1 MHFSPE
7 PAFQNSNICYRYR
20 FRCHQFCP
28 CWCLPES
35 IVTDIP
41 HELLMYFTS
50 KTDDTYVINSRIR
63 EMVTFANH
71 NFIKDPP
78 FSKLDVV
85 SCRNLLIYL
94 EPVLQKKPI
103 PLFHYILNPE
113 GFLALGNSE
122 TVGEFTH
129 LFSAVDEKCKIF
141 QAGILER
148 YGFLIPPVHIS
159 YEMRHGIALL
169 MVWKNLLFQV

>member
-94 EPVLQKKPI
+94 EPVLQKK
-103 PLFHYILNPE
+103 
-113 GFLALGNSE
+113 
-122 TVGEFTH
+122 TH
-129 LFSAVDEKCKIF
+129 TAFSLYTKSGRISCSRKLRDCRGV
-141 QAGILER
+141 
-148 YGFLIPPVHIS
+148 YSPVFS
-159 YEMRHGIALL
+159 RG
-169 MVWKNLLFQV
+169 